1 MRIDLGIDKKT
12 GQEAWAEVID
22 PEDMSAKA
30 RRQVRN
36 VIKGVRLNDDT
47 RVEIEGGI
55 NDLLKA
61 TMISMVVEAW
71 SFPLPISVET
81 VEELPVRMYDKLIE
95 ATVPH
100 FELANFSSRKKS
112 SEDSSSESGT
122 GSTPSSESNG

>member
-112 SEDSSSESGT
+112 SDDSSSESAT
-122 GSTPSSESNG
+122 GSTPSSESSG